1 MDQTVI
7 NLIIVLLAGGVLG
20 WVFGQRQGRRRRSGS
35 PRQVQRTLDLV
46 RRAHRSD
53 FACIVDRKGVVL
65 TATGDQKSEPE
76 VVERVIATAKLAMG
90 DRKLHAVREDGL
102 IVAVG
107 DGSMGAAI
115 NSPTGDLA
123 EAEVDGAVVDLKR
136 LVSGL
141 GAHRARA
148 AAPSGSMAEWSDM
161 GSPIAE
167 SVRGI
172 AVALC
177 ETAREMCDRPT
188 AVVVR
193 DLASKAARIVA
204 ISHGVDRRLVGV
216 QILSDSAAGRAC
228 FGTTPI
234 EGRGRME
241 LFGHRGDTR
250 RKHDLQGVAF
260 PLRDGQLGVGTLVV
274 LGPIEQLSST
284 ARELLTELAMETGPR
299 IGSAIAVRISDA
311 QVKMDEVTGLPK
323 RRVLDAVM
331 ESHGDTTGSL
341 ILVDFDQLGKIAE
354 MYGRTA
360 ADATL
365 RHLTKILL
373 NNLRDEDAAARTS
386 EGQFSLWLPDTG
398 LSGAML
404 VAERVR
410 DSVEATPWDWAGN
423 ETKLTC
429 SFGVASCP
437 TPTERV
443 TNMFDAA
450 LVALMR
456 AQEQGRNRVEV
467 ADEES

>member
-1 MDQTVI
+1 MDQTFI

-20 WVFGQRQGRRRRSGS
+20 WVFGRRQGRRRRSGG
-35 PRQVQRTLDLV
+35 PRQVQRTLDLI

-53 FACIVDRKGVVL
+53 FACIVDRKGVVV
-65 TATGDQKSEPE
+65 TAAGDQKSEPE
-76 VVERVIATAKLAMG
+76 VVERVITTAKLAMG

-102 IVAVG
+102 IIAVG
-107 DGSMGAAI
+107 DGSMGSAI
-115 NSPTGDLA
+115 NSPAGDLA
-123 EAEVDGAVVDLKR
+123 EAEVNSAVVDLKR
-136 LVSGL
+136 LVTGL

-148 AAPSGSMAEWSDM
+148 AAARGSVAEGYDI

-167 SVRGI
+167 SVQGI

-193 DLASKAARIVA
+193 NLASKAARIVA

-241 LFGHRGDTR
+241 LFGHRADNR

-284 ARELLTELAMETGPR
+284 ARELLTELAKETGPR
-299 IGSAIAVRISDA
+299 IGSAIAVRSSDA
-311 QVKMDEVTGLPK
+311 RVTTDEVTGLPK
-323 RRVLDAVM
+323 RQVLDAVM

-341 ILVDFDQLGKIAE
+341 ILMDFDQLGKIAE
-354 MYGRTA
+354 TYGRTA

-365 RHLTKILL
+365 KHLTRILL
-373 NNLRDEDAAARTS
+373 NSLRDEDAAMRTS

-398 LSGAML
+398 LGGAML

-410 DSVEATPWDWAGN
+410 HSVETTPWDWAGN

-437 TPTERV
+437 TPTQRV
-443 TNMFDAA
+443 ANMFEAA

-456 AQEQGRNRVEV
+456 AQEQGRNRV
-467 ADEES
+467 AAAHEES